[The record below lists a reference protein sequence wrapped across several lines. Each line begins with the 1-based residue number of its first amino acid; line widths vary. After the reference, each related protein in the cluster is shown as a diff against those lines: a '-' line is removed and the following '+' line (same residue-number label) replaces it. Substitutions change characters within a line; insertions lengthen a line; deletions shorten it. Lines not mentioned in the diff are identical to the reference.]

1 MGGAL
6 DPCLA
11 TPGSRR
17 LIVGRQGLSGLCR
30 RPPEA
35 VAPAVNV
42 PSLSLASSLLQSFYR
57 TSASTFV

>member
-11 TPGSRR
+11 TPGSHRV
-17 LIVGRQGLSGLCR
+17 IVGRRGLSGLCR

-42 PSLSLASSLLQSFYR
+42 PSLSLAFSWL
-57 TSASTFV
+57 